1 MYFSTDKGGPGKD
14 SLIFNL
20 SPDQSVFPNSVP
32 EEKKKLYSILKVIH
46 DKLIFNFKI
55 LINLIY

>member
-1 MYFSTDKGGPGKD
+1 MFKLISVSSQIIYFSTDKGGPGKD

-32 EEKKKLYSILKVIH
+32 EEKKKVVFH
-46 DKLIFNFKI
+46 FEGDP
-55 LINLIY
+55 